1 MTVRYDEVMS
11 AEQRDNVVGA
21 LIRSL
26 NDIPKDI
33 NQRFKGVMQK
43 GRPIPGFNKDPF
55 RAPPPILKQNIVE
68 RMEHMP
74 EFAAIVT
81 DVWTYAQPELRDLV
95 SAHIKGLDIPDAE
108 SDQVDPTF
116 WEQQA
121 DAFAAEH
128 DDYAKAD
135 VLLMMAVCYTAGRLL
150 PPDDDKPTDEPDEFG
165 RIQKALS
172 ELIARLNVLPAEAP
186 QWDEAIPQFP
196 KVLTDI
202 IAAKQEERNQAA
214 NLGADL
220 GDMKTA
226 YAAELAFF
234 SPQARDW
241 NTAKIATSAHISET
255 AGIIASLTPLLAK
268 YQPISQPADSIAEER
283 IRREE
288 RHELEDAIEPLTS
301 RVNEIM
307 EASQAPDGAALAAED
322 APDAAAAQPA
332 QDTLADMQAR
342 LDDLSQANEDVAARL
357 DHISQT
363 NEDLKTQVAD
373 LTQTNEDLQADNVR
387 LQGEIDGLNSDK
399 QKLNDEISEL
409 KSSLHISETN
419 ATNWRN
425 LYDLLLAER
434 SDESAPEPIPLEFE
448 SMVQVI
454 ELAKERYADNLQIRL
469 NKKSDITNFY
479 RNLKEVWDALDWL
492 ATTYYKTQTGAIRV
506 KDLDVSL
513 RQVCSGWSYASD
525 QTDITVNTYPEWYTT
540 SVDGVRYALRKH
552 IGKGRVR
559 SANNLIRIA
568 FDWDDETKRVIVG
581 YIGPHQRNR
590 NS

>member
-1 MTVRYDEVMS
+1 MTVRYDEVMTD
-11 AEQRDNVVGA
+11 EQRDKVVST

-26 NDIPKDI
+26 NSIPKDI

-55 RAPPPILKQNIVE
+55 RAPPPILKQTILE
-68 RMEHMP
+68 RMEQMP

-81 DVWTYAQPELRDLV
+81 DVWTYAQTELRDLV
-95 SAHIKGLDIPDAE
+95 SAHIKDLDIPDAD
-108 SDQVDPTF
+108 SDQVDPDF
-116 WEQQA
+116 WQKQA

-128 DDYAKAD
+128 ADYAKAD
-135 VLLMMAVCYTAGRLL
+135 VLLMMAVCYTAGRHM
-150 PPDDDKPTDEPDEFG
+150 PSDDDKPHSELDEFTPVNSAMF
-165 RIQKALS
+165 ALV
-172 ELIARLNVLPAEAP
+172 ERLSVFPAEAS
-186 QWDEAIPQFP
+186 QWDDVIPQFP
-196 KVLTDI
+196 KTLTGLI
-202 IAAKQEERNQAA
+202 NAKQEERSQAA
-214 NLGADL
+214 TLGADL
-220 GDMKTA
+220 EDMKTA

-241 NTAKIATSAHISET
+241 SAAKLATSAHISET
-255 AGIIASLTPLLAK
+255 AGIVATLNPLLAK
-268 YQPISQPADSIAEER
+268 YQPISRPADSIAEER

-301 RVNEIM
+301 RINEIM
-307 EASQAPDGAALAAED
+307 EASQASDGVAED
-322 APDAAAAQPA
+322 APDAAAQPV
-332 QDTLADMQAR
+332 QDTLADMRAR
-342 LDDLSQANEDVAARL
+342 LDDISQFNEDLSARL
-357 DHISQT
+357 DDISQT
-363 NEDLKTQVAD
+363 NEDLKTQIAD
-373 LTQTNEDLQADNVR
+373 LTQTNDDLQADNFR
-387 LQGEIDGLNSDK
+387 LQCEIDGLNSDK
-399 QKLNDEISEL
+399 QELNDEISEL

-425 LYDLLLAER
+425 AYDRILADR
-434 SDESAPEPIPLEFE
+434 ADEFAPEPIPLEFE

-454 ELAKERYADNLQIRL
+454 ELAKERYADNLLIRL

-479 RNLKEVWDALDWL
+479 RSLKEVWDALDWL
-492 ATTYYKTQTGAIRV
+492 ATTYYKTQTGAVRV

-540 SVDGVRYALRKH
+540 SVDGVRYPLRRH

>member
-1 MTVRYDEVMS
+1 MTVRYDEVMT
-11 AEQRDNVVGA
+11 AEQRDKVVST

-26 NDIPKDI
+26 NSIPKDI

-55 RAPPPILKQNIVE
+55 RAPPPILKQTILE
-68 RMEHMP
+68 RMEQMP

-81 DVWTYAQPELRDLV
+81 DVWTYAQTELRDLV
-95 SAHIKGLDIPDAE
+95 SAHIKDLDIPDAD
-108 SDQVDPTF
+108 SDQVDPDY
-116 WEQQA
+116 WQKQA

-128 DDYAKAD
+128 ADYAKAD
-135 VLLMMAVCYTAGRLL
+135 ILLMMAVCYTAGRHMPSDDEA
-150 PPDDDKPTDEPDEFG
+150 PPSESD
-165 RIQKALS
+165 RIAKRLS
-172 ELIARLNVLPAEAP
+172 GTIDWLGVIPAEAP
-186 QWDEAIPQFP
+186 QWDDAIPQFS
-196 KVLTDI
+196 KSLTDL
-202 IAAKQEERNQAA
+202 IAAKQEERRQAA
-214 NLGADL
+214 TLGADL
-220 GDMKTA
+220 EDMKTA

-241 NTAKIATSAHISET
+241 SAAKLATSAHISET
-255 AGIIASLTPLLAK
+255 AGIVATLNPLLAK
-268 YQPISQPADSIAEER
+268 YQPISRPADSIAEER

-301 RVNEIM
+301 RINEIM
-307 EASQAPDGAALAAED
+307 EASQAADSAPED
-322 APDAAAAQPA
+322 APDAAAQPV
-332 QDTLADMQAR
+332 QDTLADMRAR
-342 LDDLSQANEDVAARL
+342 LDDISQFNDDLSARL
-357 DHISQT
+357 DDISQT
-363 NEDLKTQVAD
+363 NDDLKTQIVD
-373 LTQTNEDLQADNVR
+373 LTQTNEDLQADNFR

-399 QKLNDEISEL
+399 QELNDEISEL

-425 LYDLLLAER
+425 AYDQILAAR
-434 SDESAPEPIPLEFE
+434 YDESAPEPIPLEFE

-454 ELAKERYADNLQIRL
+454 ELAKERYADNLHIRL
-469 NKKSDITNFY
+469 NKKSDITDFY
-479 RNLKEVWDALDWL
+479 RNPKEVWDALDWL

-540 SVDGVRYALRKH
+540 SVDGVRYPLRRH

-559 SANNLIRIA
+559 SAKNLIRIA

>member
-1 MTVRYDEVMS
+1 MTVRYDEVMTD
-11 AEQRDNVVGA
+11 EQRDKVVST

-26 NDIPKDI
+26 NSIPKDI

-55 RAPPPILKQNIVE
+55 RAPPPILKQTILE
-68 RMEHMP
+68 RMEQMP

-81 DVWTYAQPELRDLV
+81 DVWTYAQTELRDLV
-95 SAHIKGLDIPDAE
+95 SAHIKDLDIPDAD
-108 SDQVDPTF
+108 SDQVDPDF
-116 WEQQA
+116 WQKQT

-128 DDYAKAD
+128 ADYAKDD
-135 VLLMMAVCYTAGRLL
+135 VLLMMAVCYTAGRHM
-150 PPDDDKPTDEPDEFG
+150 PSDDDAPPSESD
-165 RIQKALS
+165 RIAKRLS
-172 ELIARLNVLPAEAP
+172 GTIDWLGVIPAEAP
-186 QWDEAIPQFP
+186 QWDDAIPQFS
-196 KVLTDI
+196 KSLTDL
-202 IAAKQEERNQAA
+202 IAAKQEERRQAA
-214 NLGADL
+214 TLGADL
-220 GDMKTA
+220 EDMKAA

-241 NTAKIATSAHISET
+241 RAAKLATSAHISET
-255 AGIIASLTPLLAK
+255 AGIVATLNPLLAK
-268 YQPISQPADSIAEER
+268 YQPISRPADSIAEER

-301 RVNEIM
+301 RINEIM
-307 EASQAPDGAALAAED
+307 EASQASDGATED
-322 APDAAAAQPA
+322 APDAAAQPV
-332 QDTLADMQAR
+332 QDTLDDMRAR
-342 LDDLSQANEDVAARL
+342 LDDISQFNDDLSARL
-357 DHISQT
+357 DDISQT
-363 NEDLKTQVAD
+363 NEDLKTQIAD
-373 LTQTNEDLQADNVR
+373 LTQTNEDLQADNFR

-399 QKLNDEISEL
+399 QELNDEISEL

-425 LYDLLLAER
+425 AYDQILAAR
-434 SDESAPEPIPLEFE
+434 YDESAPEPIPLEFE

-454 ELAKERYADNLQIRL
+454 ELAKERYADNLHIRL
-469 NKKSDITNFY
+469 NKKSDITDFY
-479 RNLKEVWDALDWL
+479 RNPKEVWDALDWL

-540 SVDGVRYALRKH
+540 SVDGVRYPLRRH

>member
-11 AEQRDNVVGA
+11 AEQRDKVVST

-26 NDIPKDI
+26 NAIPKDI

-55 RAPPPILKQNIVE
+55 RAPPPILKQTILE

-81 DVWTYAQPELRDLV
+81 DVWTYAQTELRDLV
-95 SAHIKGLDIPDAE
+95 SAHIKGLDIPDAD
-108 SDQVDPTF
+108 SDQVDPEF
-116 WEQQA
+116 WEKQT

-128 DDYAKAD
+128 AEYDKAD
-135 VLLMMAVCYTAGRLL
+135 VMLMMAVCYTAGRHM
-150 PPDDDKPTDEPDEFG
+150 PSDDDSPPNEPDAFAPVS
-165 RIQKALS
+165 KAMFALVECLS
-172 ELIARLNVLPAEAP
+172 VLPAEAP
-186 QWDEAIPQFP
+186 QWDDLIPHFP
-196 KVLTDI
+196 KTITDL
-202 IAAKQEERNQAA
+202 IAAKREERSQAA
-214 NLGADL
+214 TLGADIE
-220 GDMKTA
+220 DMKTA

-234 SPQARDW
+234 SPQASDW
-241 NTAKIATSAHISET
+241 SAAKLATSAHIGET
-255 AGIIASLTPLLAK
+255 AGIVAELNPLLAK
-268 YQPISQPADSIAEER
+268 YQPISKPAASIAEER
-283 IRREE
+283 IRRQE

-307 EASQAPDGAALAAED
+307 EASQASDVAAED
-322 APDAAAAQPA
+322 APAAAPPPV
-332 QDTLADMQAR
+332 QDTLDDMQSRLDDISQFNDDLSAR
-342 LDDLSQANEDVAARL
+342 LDN
-357 DHISQT
+357 ISQT
-363 NEDLKTQVAD
+363 NEDLKTQIAD
-373 LTQTNEDLQADNVR
+373 LTQTNEDLQADNFR

-399 QKLNDEISEL
+399 QELNEEISQL
-409 KSSLHISETN
+409 RSGLHINETN

-434 SDESAPEPIPLEFE
+434 TNEAAPEPIPLEFE

-454 ELAKERYADNLQIRL
+454 ELAKERYADNLLIRL

-479 RNLKEVWDALDWL
+479 RSLKEVWDALDWL

-540 SVDGVRYALRKH
+540 SVDGVRYALRRH

-568 FDWDDETKRVIVG
+568 FDWDDEIKRVIVG

>member
-1 MTVRYDEVMS
+1 MTVRYDEVMT
-11 AEQRDNVVGA
+11 AEQRDKVVST

-26 NDIPKDI
+26 NTIPKDI

-55 RAPPPILKQNIVE
+55 RAPPPILKQTILE
-68 RMEHMP
+68 RMEQMP

-81 DVWTYAQPELRDLV
+81 DVWTYAQTDLRDLV
-95 SAHIKGLDIPDAE
+95 SAHIKDLDIPDAD
-108 SDQVDPTF
+108 SDQVDPDF
-116 WEQQA
+116 WQKQA

-128 DDYAKAD
+128 ADYAKAD
-135 VLLMMAVCYTAGRLL
+135 VLLMMAVCYTAGRHM
-150 PPDDDKPTDEPDEFG
+150 PSDDDAPPSESD
-165 RIQKALS
+165 RIAKRLS
-172 ELIARLNVLPAEAP
+172 GTIDWLGFIPAEAP
-186 QWDEAIPQFP
+186 QWDDAIPQFS
-196 KVLTDI
+196 KALTDL
-202 IAAKQEERNQAA
+202 IAAKQEERSQAA
-214 NLGADL
+214 TLGADL
-220 GDMKTA
+220 EDMKTA

-241 NTAKIATSAHISET
+241 SAAKLATSAHISET
-255 AGIIASLTPLLAK
+255 AGIVATLNPLLAK
-268 YQPISQPADSIAEER
+268 YQPISRPADSIAEER

-288 RHELEDAIEPLTS
+288 CHELEDAIEPLTS
-301 RVNEIM
+301 RINEIM
-307 EASQAPDGAALAAED
+307 EASQAADGAAED
-322 APDAAAAQPA
+322 APAAAAQPV
-332 QDTLADMQAR
+332 QDTLADMRAR
-342 LDDLSQANEDVAARL
+342 LDDISQFNYDLSARL
-357 DHISQT
+357 DDISQT
-363 NEDLKTQVAD
+363 NEDLKTQIAD
-373 LTQTNEDLQADNVR
+373 LTQTNEDLQADNFR

-399 QKLNDEISEL
+399 QELNDEISEL

-425 LYDLLLAER
+425 AYDQILAAR
-434 SDESAPEPIPLEFE
+434 YDESAPEPIPLEFE

-454 ELAKERYADNLQIRL
+454 ELAKERYADNLHIRL
-469 NKKSDITNFY
+469 NKKSDITDFY
-479 RNLKEVWDALDWL
+479 RNPKEVWDALDWL
-492 ATTYYKTQTGAIRV
+492 ATTYYKTQTGAVRV

-540 SVDGVRYALRKH
+540 SVDGVRYPLRKH

>member
-1 MTVRYDEVMS
+1 MTIRYDEVMS
-11 AEQRDNVVGA
+11 AEQRDKVVST
-21 LIRSL
+21 LIKSL
-26 NDIPKDI
+26 NAIPKDI

-55 RAPPPILKQNIVE
+55 RAPPPILKQTILE

-81 DVWTYAQPELRDLV
+81 DVWTYAQTELRDLV

-108 SDQVDPTF
+108 SDQVDPEF
-116 WEQQA
+116 WEKQT

-128 DDYAKAD
+128 ADYDKAD
-135 VLLMMAVCYTAGRLL
+135 VMLMMAVCYTAGRHM
-150 PPDDDKPTDEPDEFG
+150 PSDDDAPQDKSDAFAPVRE
-165 RIQKALS
+165 AMS
-172 ELIARLNVLPAEAP
+172 ELVDRLSVFPAEAP
-186 QWDEAIPQFP
+186 QWDDAIPQLP
-196 KVLTDI
+196 KTLTDL
-202 IAAKQEERNQAA
+202 IAAKREERSQAA
-214 NLGADL
+214 TLSSDL
-220 GDMKTA
+220 EDMKTA

-234 SPQARDW
+234 SPQAADW
-241 NTAKIATSAHISET
+241 SAAKLATSAHISET
-255 AGIIASLTPLLAK
+255 ASIVASLNPLLAK

-283 IRREE
+283 IRRKE

-301 RVNEIM
+301 RVDEIM
-307 EASQAPDGAALAAED
+307 ESSQASDGAVED
-322 APDAAAAQPA
+322 APNAPAQPV
-332 QDTLADMQAR
+332 QNTLDDMQSRLDDISQFNENLSAR
-342 LDDLSQANEDVAARL
+342 LDD
-357 DHISQT
+357 ISQT

-373 LTQTNEDLQADNVR
+373 LTQTNEDLQADNFR
-387 LQGEIDGLNSDK
+387 LQGEIDGINFDK
-399 QKLNDEISEL
+399 QKLNEENSEL
-409 KSSLHISETN
+409 KSNLHINETN

-434 SDESAPEPIPLEFE
+434 TNESAPEPIPLEFE
-448 SMVQVI
+448 SIVQVI
-454 ELAKERYADNLQIRL
+454 DLAKKRYADNLHIRL
-469 NKKSDITNFY
+469 NKKSDITDFY
-479 RNLKEVWDALDWL
+479 RNPKEVWDALDWL

-559 SANNLIRIA
+559 SANNIIRIA